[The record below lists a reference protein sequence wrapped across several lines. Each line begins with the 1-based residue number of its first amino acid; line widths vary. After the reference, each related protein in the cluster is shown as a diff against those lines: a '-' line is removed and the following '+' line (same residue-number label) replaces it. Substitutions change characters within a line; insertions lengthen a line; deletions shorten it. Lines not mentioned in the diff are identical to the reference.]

1 MINRTLK
8 FTVPL
13 LAILLLQGCIVVDK
27 DGHNPRSTT
36 TRGTTIG
43 EELEDLNDAYED
55 GLLTQ
60 TEYDRIRNRILNN

>member
-8 FTVPL
+8 FTAPL
-13 LAILLLQGCIVVDK
+13 LAILLLQGCIVVEK
-27 DGHNPRSTT
+27 DGHNSRSST